1 MIFMRFCIRNFL
13 PVSRDHSQKIHWTT
27 YAQKNSQVL
36 NKIYL
41 DEKKK
46 NQKIIPYHIF
56 CLWAQSGTKI

>member
-1 MIFMRFCIRNFL
+1 MRFCIRNFL

-41 DEKKK
+41 DEEKKIK
-46 NQKIIPYHIF
+46 NYSIPYLLSVGSEWH
-56 CLWAQSGTKI
+56 